1 MKQILAALFGAMIIS
16 STVIAQTTPNAAVDQ
31 NSDGSLN
38 QLQTVETGTFATTT
52 VVHDESTDMSTHNT
66 NVEGSNTVTHAADL
80 SKQVAPHTTS
90 NLTTSGNDTCF
101 GSATGGVSLP
111 GVGIS
116 GGSTYVD
123 ENCVM
128 LKRVKLLNSLGL
140 KDAAIV
146 YLANSD
152 EALLEAIALAHPEL
166 FAHLFNEERVRSV
179 LER

>member
-1 MKQILAALFGAMIIS
+1 
-16 STVIAQTTPNAAVDQ
+16 
-31 NSDGSLN
+31 
-38 QLQTVETGTFATTT
+38 
-52 VVHDESTDMSTHNT
+52 MSTHNT
-66 NVEGSNTVTHAADL
+66 NVEGSKAQSLTCSLTY

-152 EALLEAIALAHPEL
+152 EALLEAIALAHP
-166 FAHLFNEERVRSV
+166 
-179 LER
+179 